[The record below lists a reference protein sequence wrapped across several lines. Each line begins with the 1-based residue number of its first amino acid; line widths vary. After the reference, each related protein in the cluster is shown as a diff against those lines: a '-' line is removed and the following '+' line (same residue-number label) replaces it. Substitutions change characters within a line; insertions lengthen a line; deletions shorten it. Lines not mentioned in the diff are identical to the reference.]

1 MTWQESSDYGYGCRL
16 GVEWNESN
24 TNGGTYKLAP
34 SVWRL
39 DQSSTD
45 NNGSSFSETLKTEPD
60 GSTGYWSGLRWGS
73 GSGWRKVDY
82 YSTRTYSKGHSA
94 KTIKLTVSTDSEFGT
109 WSGSFHYLGAKS
121 FTASITIPARTSY
134 SVTFNANGG
143 SGAPS
148 AQTKWYAES
157 LTLSSTKPTFSGYAF
172 KRWNTNTS
180 DTGTAYSSG
189 GSYTGNTAL
198 TLYAIWNRT
207 VTYNKNT
214 TDTVGSMP
222 SSQTAV
228 KSSAITLSSN
238 TPTRANY
245 VFYHWNTGTTNA
257 GTTYAKGGS
266 YAANKPNVTLYAIW
280 NPILYYKANGGSG
293 ADQSQTKTYG
303 TAATLKAAD
312 MFSNE
317 GYTFKRW
324 NTNALDTG
332 TAYGAGASFT
342 GNVTATLYAIWNQT
356 ITYDANGGAGAP
368 AAQTEISTNSMA
380 VSSVVPTRSGHT
392 FLGWNTE
399 PDGTGTDYAAGDE
412 YSGGNVT
419 LYAKWRVDIV
429 LSDLTCGLVDA
440 NGTADPLGRYVKVTA
455 SYDSTSS
462 GADVDSITASI
473 DHSGVTDTQTEDT
486 GLGLTGSV
494 EFTFGPYSYADFD
507 PHGGYSVGSITAE
520 NDLGPVEKAL
530 DIADTPY
537 FNPRLD
543 YITVYRAEAVIS
555 GGVTTYERS
564 DDGTDLG
571 IDAVWSVYG
580 SATQTSPSSI
590 SVGVTN
596 VKTGTLVATRTFS
609 NISGTSGNPTTLA
622 VYADPVAFP
631 DDVLDGGA
639 LLSPE
644 SQYSVSVTLSD
655 LYSDSAT
662 SAKASRSDIVTIAYF
677 TMDFLGDAYL
687 YNKTEDTAVDPLKT
701 YYTRSGYGNTNS
713 PYVFT
718 EVDNPTTA
726 GLADYYEANGPNPGH
741 GVAIGKPST
750 REGLDV
756 GMETWFGGSVHIAGG
771 ADVTGDANVNGR
783 INIQSQNLDRNGSD
797 PTEQTFGNQMCVVDK
812 DGDRIARFYT
822 VRETDGRQRLS
833 ISALNDNNG
842 TEVSNIINI
851 VVAKDGTCSYGVSNA
866 EAFRS
871 AINTVDK
878 SGDTFTGGVTHQG
891 THLYL
896 KNTNIDRDGAAPG
909 SNTAGNSRLY
919 AYDTSGEAVGRIL
932 YGRLTNGGAYAQFS
946 AYGEKTSDQTEVG
959 NHFTLYANGD
969 GTQTYGISN
978 AANFRSTISAKVI
991 PTSLY
996 NNTTG
1001 TTGTVTLS
1009 SSAANYN
1016 HLRIY
1021 CKATR
1026 GNSTAYNSFT
1036 VYSPNG
1042 KTANLHM
1049 MFIDGYYAYHFFK
1062 NASISGTSITQ
1073 SSGYGWYGSGSNA
1086 ATTSNQNHI
1095 YIVRVEGWSE

>member
-189 GSYTGNTAL
+189 GSYTGNAAL

-214 TDTVGSMP
+214 TDTVGSLP

-238 TPTRANY
+238 TPTRTNY

-312 MFSNE
+312 TFSNE

-368 AAQTEISTNSMA
+368 AAQTDISTNTMTISEG
-380 VSSVVPTRSGHT
+380 VPTRSGHT

-429 LSDLTCGLVDA
+429 LSDLTCRLVDA
-440 NGTADPLGRYVKVTA
+440 NGTADPLGGYVKVTA

-507 PHGGYSVGSITAE
+507 PHGGYSVGTITAE
-520 NDLGPVEKAL
+520 NDLGSVEKTL
-530 DIADTPY
+530 DIAYTAY
-537 FNPRLD
+537 SNPRLD
-543 YITVYRAEAVIS
+543 YITVYRAEAVTS
-555 GGVTTYERS
+555 GGVTTYERA

-590 SVGVTN
+590 TVNVTN
-596 VKTGTLVATRTFS
+596 TKTDTLVATRTFS

-631 DDVLDGGA
+631 DDVLDGGV

-655 LYSDSAT
+655 AYSDSAT

-726 GLADYYEANGPNPGH
+726 GLADYYEANGPKPGH

-756 GMETWFGGSVHIAGG
+756 GMETWFGQDVHVAGG
-771 ADVTGDANVNGR
+771 VDSTGDLEVGGGV
-783 INIQSQNLDRNGSD
+783 DVVGS
-797 PTEQTFGNQMCVVDK
+797 
-812 DGDRIARFYT
+812 IAA
-822 VRETDGRQRLS
+822 G
-833 ISALNDNNG
+833 G
-842 TEVSNIINI
+842 EVSATDASDIAHNLTEKANQT
-851 VVAKDGTCSYGVSNA
+851 D
-866 EAFRS
+866 
-871 AINTVDK
+871 VDTALANKVNK
-878 SGDTFTGGVTHQG
+878 SGDTMTGALTMNAAYVYCKNGNLNRDGTYPTSATYGTSRYVFYDKDGEQIGQIRALQTTSDRMGVQIGVINEKADSSGDVGNWLT
-891 THLYL
+891 LYA
-896 KNTNIDRDGAAPG
+896 DRDG
-909 SNTAGNSRLY
+909 NY
-919 AYDTSGEAVGRIL
+919 
-932 YGRLTNGGAYAQFS
+932 
-946 AYGEKTSDQTEVG
+946 
-959 NHFTLYANGD
+959 
-969 GTQTYGISN
+969 TYGISN